1 MEQLAD
7 ILIHDIVANYSA
19 YNMPIWQPLRIKHTI
34 SLLSEAI
41 AEKLDYSNP
50 NNCIKSISRELD
62 IDLTPYLVKHKF
74 PVWVDLHN
82 EETLIPQNKKLV
94 ITYAEE
100 LNESVSLLVARL
112 AKYASK
118 ISADFVVLTGRT
130 QGYLQ
135 LEKHRIK
142 AFAEIYD
149 KTLFISTDVYIQDNC
164 PNIFEEVPEG
174 FVGICNDRKIQK
186 LKTRFNKK
194 LQLLKSEAF
203 PRTQIM
209 TVLISKSIEDEA
221 LLMDS
226 CYDNNVVLCDKNS
239 AGIWSPFTFPF
250 MFSGVEN
257 RDWMEILIYRNGYPV
272 YEIPKQF
279 NHSVYDDEIT
289 DESYIIRFEIISKD
303 DNIKNTWIEENNI
316 IGYKPKDPIDMSAF
330 RILCLGHNQDQFDSI
345 ENREYIYKY
354 DLNEIQEFEEFGEGK
369 IYSVDFDSL
378 FPHDKKFVGLTTAS
392 WRRKYV
398 GLNPLDKMHEWPAI
412 RLLNENTIIC
422 SDIFPADRFT
432 REKNSVLRE
441 VYPKI
446 TKEQIDEFLALIGL
460 EKYFGDM
467 SLSNQIIAKRS
478 IVKSLFDFYKDNEIL
493 NKIDFFANKHDL
505 QTRLQE
511 NANRRKAY
519 LTEVVTLLWT
529 ASQNF
534 TVMPQE
540 ILKNDWYR

>member
-1 MEQLAD
+1 MEISEL
-7 ILIHDIVANYSA
+7 LIYDIVANYSA
-19 YNMPIWQPLRIKHTI
+19 YHIPVWQPKRIHHVI
-34 SLLSEAI
+34 SLISKDI
-41 AEKLDYSNP
+41 ADRLDYSDA
-50 NNCIKSISRELD
+50 NNCIKSIAKEFD
-62 IDLTPYLVKHKF
+62 TNVIPYLIKSKF
-74 PVWVDLHN
+74 PVWVDLP
-82 EETLIPQNKKLV
+82 EKETINPTNKNLV
-94 ITYAEE
+94 ITYAEKVDHKNKLTLDRIE
-100 LNESVSLLVARL
+100 N
-112 AKYASK
+112 YAQK
-118 ISADFVVLTGRT
+118 ISADFIVLQGRT

-149 KTLFISTDVYIQDNC
+149 RTLFISPDVYIRDNC

-174 FVGICNDRKIQK
+174 FVGVCNDKKIQK
-186 LKTRFNKK
+186 LRTRFNKK
-194 LQLLKSEAF
+194 VQLLKSEAYG
-203 PRTQIM
+203 RVEIM
-209 TVLISKSIEDEA
+209 NVVVSRSVEDEA

-226 CYDNNVVLCDKNS
+226 CYDDNVVLCDKNS

-250 MFSGVEN
+250 RFSTGEN
-257 RDWMEILIYRNGYPV
+257 RDWMEILMYRNGYPV
-272 YEIPKQF
+272 YEMPKEF
-279 NHSVYDDEIT
+279 NHSLYDDKING
-289 DESYIIRFEIISKD
+289 ESYVIRFEIISRD
-303 DNIKNTWIEENNI
+303 DNIQNTWIEENNI
-316 IGYKPKDPIDMSAF
+316 IGYKPKDPIDMSVF

-392 WRRKYV
+392 WKRKYV

-441 VYPKI
+441 IYPKI
-446 TKEQIDEFLALIGL
+446 TKDQIDEFLELIGL
-460 EKYFGDM
+460 EEYFGDM
-467 SLSNQIIAKRS
+467 ALSNQIIAKRN